1 MKENGQCAKTESVKA
16 MGRLPYDNAG
26 IDDAEPSGYD
36 RSMKTA
42 LAKGQKN
49 KSRFKDLYVLNFR
62 CWVILHDPY
71 DKRISP
77 KVELFKYYF

>member
-1 MKENGQCAKTESVKA
+1 VRSRLQPDIFDKNGLAMKENGQCAKTESVKA

-42 LAKGQKN
+42 LAKGQKTN
-49 KSRFKDLYVLNFR
+49 RDL
-62 CWVILHDPY
+62 
-71 DKRISP
+71 RIFICSTFG
-77 KVELFKYYF
+77 VG